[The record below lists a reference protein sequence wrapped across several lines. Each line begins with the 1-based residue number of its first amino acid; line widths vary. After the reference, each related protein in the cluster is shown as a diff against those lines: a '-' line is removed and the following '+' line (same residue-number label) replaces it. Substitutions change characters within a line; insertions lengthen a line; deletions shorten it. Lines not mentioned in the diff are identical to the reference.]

1 MALPPKTRARATTTG
16 QAKSQAWQAWRIA
29 DGRFDVFSP
38 VGASLVGGR
47 WNSPGLGVIYAS
59 RSYAGAMLECLA
71 HAGIGRVP
79 KTHVAI
85 EIAIAAAV
93 SVEQQ
98 GECSLPVGW
107 DHADLHVAR
116 AFGDAWIRERRTAV
130 LVVPSV
136 VARREV
142 NVLLNPRHADFKKI
156 VAGSPE
162 PVVWDARLFRRHWLP
177 IRTQQGKAA
186 DEARTL
192 QLLAAAI
199 NHRIAFG
206 PMSAS
211 RPRILISRY
220 PVWVGSASSQRV
232 EAAVRSDPF
241 PRILRRPCRSVASDR
256 FLGTAVIRLAE
267 GRMAGSGDCRHSLAE
282 PR

>member
-29 DGRFDVFSP
+29 DRRFDVFSP

-162 PVVWDARLFRRHWLP
+162 PVVWDARLFRRH
-177 IRTQQGKAA
+177 
-186 DEARTL
+186 
-192 QLLAAAI
+192 
-199 NHRIAFG
+199 
-206 PMSAS
+206 
-211 RPRILISRY
+211 
-220 PVWVGSASSQRV
+220 
-232 EAAVRSDPF
+232 
-241 PRILRRPCRSVASDR
+241 
-256 FLGTAVIRLAE
+256 
-267 GRMAGSGDCRHSLAE
+267 
-282 PR
+282 